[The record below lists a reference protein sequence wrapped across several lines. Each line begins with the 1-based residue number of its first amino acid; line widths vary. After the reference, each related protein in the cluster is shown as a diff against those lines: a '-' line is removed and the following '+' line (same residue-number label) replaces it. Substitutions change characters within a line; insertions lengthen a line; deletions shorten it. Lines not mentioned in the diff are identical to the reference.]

1 MKTAA
6 LLILFLILGMG
17 AGAFLFTAI
26 NPSYELGLALAALLA
41 TVAAGVG
48 LVTLWQGKGE

>member
-17 AGAFLFTAI
+17 AGALLFTAI

-41 TVAAGVG
+41 TAAAGVV
-48 LVTLWQGKGE
+48 LVTLWQLKGK